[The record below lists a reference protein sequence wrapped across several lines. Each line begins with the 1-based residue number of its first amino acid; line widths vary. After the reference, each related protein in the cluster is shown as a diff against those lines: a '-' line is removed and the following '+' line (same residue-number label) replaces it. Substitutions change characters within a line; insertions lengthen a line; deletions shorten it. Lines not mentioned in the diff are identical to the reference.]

1 MMEVRPGVLW
11 RDSENM
17 QAQGNKFLAPCCL
30 VVVCAIQSCFNV
42 QAQLGAINFS
52 ALYSTLNQS
61 PPPRALCGMGQ
72 ANSFSH
78 LI

>member
-30 VVVCAIQSCFNV
+30 VVVCAIQSCFTV
-42 QAQLGAINFS
+42 HGSSATRSHQL
-52 ALYSTLNQS
+52 
-61 PPPRALCGMGQ
+61 
-72 ANSFSH
+72 
-78 LI
+78 